1 MKSVNEVFGAESP
14 RTYINLN
21 WAGRV
26 ERPAEIAARLSATMS
41 VLSDW
46 TGLQWYR
53 DTADRKGTDVRF
65 ELVPTDVARL
75 TQAIDSTGGTDDT
88 GGAGN
93 EASSWTGFFQSLRA
107 GSAPSIKTL
116 AVLNGSTASIM
127 EQRNEVQLQLTDD
140 FPLGTPTQ
148 AAQWFL
154 DLVRIWQPDH
164 ARLSTLALQKATGF
178 SRAGYLSWTSSKAY
192 AEPES
197 DAEVRIPFGDGVLRA
212 PRRWTVEAIV
222 EINRELEAAGAPE
235 FSERPAVQDPPH
247 FPEGYPEGLDSL
259 DREVSWAR
267 ENSGR

>member
-41 VLSDW
+41 VLSEW

-53 DTADRKGTDVRF
+53 DTADRKGTEVTF
-65 ELVPTDVARL
+65 ELVPTEVARL
-75 TQAIDSTGGTDDT
+75 AQVINSTGGNDD
-88 GGAGN
+88 
-93 EASSWTGFFQSLRA
+93 EDSFSWTGFFQSLRA
-107 GSAPSIKTL
+107 GSDPSAKTL

-127 EQRNEVQLQLTDD
+127 EQRNEVQLQLADD
-140 FPLGTPTQ
+140 FPLGTPSQ

-164 ARLSTLALQKATGF
+164 ARLSTLALQKATGL

-197 DAEVRIPFGDGVLRA
+197 DAEIRIPFGDGALRA
-212 PRRWTVEAIV
+212 SRRWTVEAIV
-222 EINRELEAAGAPE
+222 EINSELEEAGAPE
-235 FSERPAVQDPPH
+235 FSERPAVQDPPQ
-247 FPEGYPEGLDSL
+247 FPAGYPEGLDSL
-259 DREVSWAR
+259 DREVLWAR